1 MSKDKA
7 FGVVVVVTSLVYL
20 QCRTESA
27 VFFLGLGK
35 YAPNPA
41 VQGDMG
47 WVLPEHCQWIC
58 VIRQLCQMIN
68 MDNTLLSKKIFT
80 WSLTQ
85 PSSTCRTLPYR
96 VRKFLICI
104 DMECVLQAHEVNTR
118 YILSNIDSNFVPLL
132 HQEWK
137 ENCTRPQLLQA

>member
-1 MSKDKA
+1 
-7 FGVVVVVTSLVYL
+7 
-20 QCRTESA
+20 
-27 VFFLGLGK
+27 
-35 YAPNPA
+35 
-41 VQGDMG
+41 
-47 WVLPEHCQWIC
+47 
-58 VIRQLCQMIN
+58 
-68 MDNTLLSKKIFT
+68 MDNTLLSKKNFT